1 MPPIRLRRF
10 LRSLPFGA
18 AEGRASRSDMLERG
32 PSIGLTSV
40 APAPP
45 VASWRWVVLA
55 LLVVSTFLNYLDRQV
70 LSVVK
75 PLIKEEFALT
85 DSHYSLLV
93 AVFMG
98 AYVVMYPVSG
108 VLVDRFGS
116 RRCLLAFVAIWSTAT
131 VFSGLGTGLF
141 HLVLCRLVLGLA
153 EPGNY
158 PAALR
163 TTAAWFPPSA
173 RGFPT
178 SVFSAGSA
186 IGAIAAPPLI
196 AWIVHHHGWRA
207 AFIVPGC
214 VGGVWIV
221 AWFWLYRE
229 PRAPHDASPR
239 PVKPTWRELARHRA
253 LLGLV
258 LARLISDPVWYFL
271 LFWFPGYLQE
281 RLNLSLGEAGAIG
294 WIPFLLADV
303 GGIAAAAYSD
313 RLVHRGRAPTQAR
326 FVVLLGVACLA
337 PLACTL
343 GWLEAHVALTVAVF
357 SVLAF
362 VCTTW
367 LFTVTALIADTAPP
381 AAIATVHGISGAFGA
396 LGALIFNGAIGR
408 VVDAV
413 GYTPV
418 FIVAGFLHLA
428 AALVLRLTLFPRSP
442 AGS

>member
-1 MPPIRLRRF
+1 MADRT
-10 LRSLPFGA
+10 G
-18 AEGRASRSDMLERG
+18 
-32 PSIGLTSV
+32 
-40 APAPP
+40 APAGPDSMSP
-45 VASWRWVVLA
+45 AQCKAAASWRWVVLA
-55 LLVVSTFLNYLDRQV
+55 LLVASTFLNYFDRQV

-75 PLIKEEFALT
+75 PQIKTEFGLT
-85 DSHYSLLV
+85 DAHYSLLIS
-93 AVFMG
+93 VFMA
-98 AYVVMYPVSG
+98 AYVVMYPISG

-116 RRCLLAFVAIWSTAT
+116 RRCLVAFVAIWSTAT

-141 HLVLCRLVLGLA
+141 HLALCRFVLGLA

-163 TTAAWFPPSA
+163 TTAAWFQPAA

-178 SVFSAGSA
+178 SMFSAGSA
-186 IGAIAAPPLI
+186 IGAIVAPPLI
-196 AWIVHHHGWRA
+196 AWIVIHYGWRA
-207 AFIVPGC
+207 AFVIPGC
-214 VGGVWIV
+214 FGAVWV
-221 AWFWLYRE
+221 TAWLFLYRE
-229 PRAPHDASPR
+229 PAVQHDAPQDAI
-239 PVKPTWRELARHRA
+239 KPTWAELLRQRA
-253 LLGLV
+253 LWGLV

-281 RLNLSLGEAGAIG
+281 RMKLSLGAAGAVG

-313 RLVHRGRAPTQAR
+313 RLVRSGRAPAQAR
-326 FVVLLGVACLA
+326 YAVLLGVACLA
-337 PLACTL
+337 PLAGTL
-343 GWLEAHVALTVAVF
+343 GWLESQVGLTLAVF

-396 LGALIFNGAIGR
+396 LGALIFNGTIGG
-408 VVDAV
+408 VVDRV

-418 FIVAGFLHLA
+418 FIVAGGLHLVA
-428 AALVLRLTLFPRSP
+428 AAILRGTLFPR
-442 AGS
+442 AR